1 MEDPSIKKIQ
11 SNVALNCSRINEILP
26 IDYVTLVVC
35 EAIPLYHKGRIIAK
49 DKCNFPAFSDFL
61 TEIGKQI
68 GNHSYSKESLL
79 KLIKERLQMKKI
91 QDLQKIV
98 PARPFCMY
106 PDTIDTPM
114 RFKSISSNPPKLRP
128 TSDYGT
134 EEYSTS
140 ANTDSYATTNISK
153 PTETNSREGNGRGL
167 SKEEENKI
175 MEVLRY
181 VKDIIPSNPTI
192 NDDLMWKYKLSKTE
206 YDKLLGLSKGLDLS
220 KKSVYSFRRDSFA
233 PMARVITLL
242 FAEWFKRY
250 AKDTRG
256 SDVTKEIKFNPV
268 WDDFWKETHIAP
280 KYLHKADQ
288 NTAWVN
294 SLCLLGGF
302 PIQYITNVDECSR
315 GRNRFKNLMKSVNDR
330 ENTDSAAE
338 KFDENNAAFSQS
350 LKSGSCK
357 EYLDT
362 LIHYT
367 DNQNENDL
375 PFNVND
381 KEIEPFKT
389 FLPWI
394 IEFGQDCR
402 SDWFK
407 YYDLELFF
415 DPTENIDEN
424 EDFKNHISAYLS
436 FKIGYK
442 KDGGLIR
449 REDIKRILK
458 IDPKDYFT
466 IRIRAIRNNNNL
478 NDNQE
483 VKFIYTRTGHTSG
496 TFKGTQ
502 STSVICIEDIL
513 DIEKIEFA
521 VCEGIDGEYKI
532 LKEYEYNI
540 FNDSHPI
547 PGLIQ
552 LYKEPKYESG
562 WNTKKTPGVTAILG
576 QTEQFKCNYENITL
590 LYDGKY
596 FWHHFSDTFT
606 IEDKDGKKHTFSA
619 EHPKLEVTFESSRI
633 KSELCGIQEDCKV
646 KGIFNGEYHS
656 PIFPIL
662 LYGERTNQKG
672 NKTGLNMSVKRDGKE
687 LQPNEYVIQYKQ
699 LDSREYKSW
708 ENNNRPSQGFTRI
721 RIVSSDGT
729 QSTNYFDV
737 FYIPYRT
744 FVTRNLEKCRIEFKC
759 DNVTYVDTGESLK
772 YGYYQDSKPDLKSD
786 EDIPVTKSFQIG
798 DDVNYIVLN
807 VFRPFILYKLY
818 KNGNVLTLKDSRLS
832 LQAMFRDELRLTCLD
847 TEGCRDIN
855 QEVPPLDYNS
865 ALDDIIAGRPNDN
878 NQDWLVYQDNDA
890 MPTTTSG
897 RDIIL
902 TNISTKYYKQY
913 HFFYWDT
920 EAKDAVPEQLETSYE
935 ENSKKL
941 TVHCGIGRKRSG
953 IVFQSCYK
961 CNPNRYCRPF
971 YIDSNGE
978 PQKSSQ
984 PIDSTGCIPARYGS
998 QEKIESTYEIVK
1010 KHKCISNIFPAFRI
1024 LPKRESERNR
1034 CVWLILH
1041 ALKVNDY
1048 LLKDEDLKL
1057 LTRIA
1062 EENGFDWL
1070 IMPRKLW
1077 FRVIKE
1083 VDEPYKEQTK
1093 NSIWKLL
1100 CSSRF
1105 LHSNNDRI
1113 MLFNMYERN
1122 YLDSSIRDDS
1132 YFNDSRRVR
1141 DEDVK
1146 KMIECQ
1152 KNYQPKINHN
1162 EILSQQ
1168 KISTFVLKMSKPQNS
1183 IMQKLFNTNLINE

>member
-1 MEDPSIKKIQ
+1 M
-11 SNVALNCSRINEILP
+11 NGILP
-26 IDYVTLVVC
+26 IDYVARIVC
-35 EAIPLYHKGRIIAK
+35 EAIPLYHKGKIIAK
-49 DKCNFPAFSDFL
+49 DACDFTAFSDFL
-61 TEIGKQI
+61 KEVGKQI

-79 KLIKERLQMKKI
+79 KLIKEMLMMKKI
-91 QDLQKIV
+91 EDLQKLV
-98 PARPFCMY
+98 PARPFCKY
-106 PDTIDTPM
+106 PDTADTPM
-114 RFKSISSNPPKLRP
+114 WFKSVSSNPPELRP
-128 TSDYGT
+128 ASSYGT

-140 ANTDSYATTNISK
+140 SNADYYATLNITEQTEANTSK
-153 PTETNSREGNGRGL
+153 AIGESNGRGL
-167 SKEEENKI
+167 SEEEITKI
-175 MEVLRY
+175 MKVLKY
-181 VKDIIPSNPTI
+181 VKAIIPSNPTI
-192 NDDLMWKYKLSKTE
+192 NDDLMWKYKLSLTQ
-206 YDKLLGLSKGLDLS
+206 YAKLLELCIKLDLD
-220 KKSVYSFRRDSFA
+220 KKSVYSFRQDSFA
-233 PMARVITLL
+233 PMARVIALL

-256 SDVTKEIKFNPV
+256 SDVTAVIKFDPAR
-268 WDDFWKETHIAP
+268 WDDFWDKTHIDK
-280 KYLHKADQ
+280 KYLHKAEQ

-302 PIQYITNVDECSR
+302 PILYITNVDECRR
-315 GRNRFKNLMKSVNDR
+315 GKDRFKNLMKSVNDR
-330 ENTDSAAE
+330 DNTDSAAA
-338 KFDENNAAFSQS
+338 KFDENNTAFSQS

-415 DPTENIDEN
+415 DPTENIDKN

-449 REDIKRILK
+449 QEDIKRVLK
-458 IDPKDYFT
+458 IDPKDFFT

-502 STSVICIEDIL
+502 STNVICIEDIL

-532 LKEYEYNI
+532 LKEYGYNI

-576 QTEQFKCNYENITL
+576 QTAQFKCNYENITL

-619 EHPKLEVTFESSRI
+619 EHPKLEVTFESRRI

-646 KGIFNGEYHS
+646 QGKFNGKYHS
-656 PIFPIL
+656 PIL
-662 LYGERTNQKG
+662 LYGERTNRKG

-699 LDSREYKSW
+699 LDSREYKRW
-708 ENNNRPSQGFTRI
+708 ENNNPPSQGFIRI
-721 RIVSSDGT
+721 RIVSCDGT

-737 FYIPYRT
+737 FYIPYRA
-744 FVTRNLEKCRIEFKC
+744 FVTRNLDKCRIEFKC
-759 DNVTYVDTGESLK
+759 DNVTYLDTGESLK

-786 EDIPVTKSFQIG
+786 EDVPVTKSFQIG
-798 DDVNYIVLN
+798 NDVNYIELN

-832 LQAMFRDELRLTCLD
+832 LQAMFGDELRLTCLD

-855 QEVPPLDYNS
+855 QEVQPLDYNS

-935 ENSKKL
+935 EKTKKL
-941 TVHCGIGRKRSG
+941 TVHCGEGRRRSG
-953 IVFQSCYK
+953 IIFQSCYK

-971 YIDSNGE
+971 YIDNNGE
-978 PQKSSQ
+978 PKTSNQ
-984 PIDSTGCIPARYGS
+984 PIDSSRSGYIVANYGS

-1024 LPKRESERNR
+1024 LPKRESKPNR
-1034 CVWLILH
+1034 CAWLMLY
-1041 ALKVNDY
+1041 ALEINDY

-1070 IMPRKLW
+1070 IMPRKFW
-1077 FRVIKE
+1077 FSVINE
-1083 VDEPYKEQTK
+1083 VADQYKEQTK
-1093 NSIWKLL
+1093 SSIWKLL

-1113 MLFNMYERN
+1113 MLFNMYGKK
-1122 YLDSSIRDDS
+1122 YLDSSITDND
-1132 YFNDSRRVR
+1132 YFRNPRWVR
-1141 DEDVK
+1141 DKDIK
-1146 KMIECQ
+1146 KMIACQ
-1152 KNYQPKINHN
+1152 MDYKN
-1162 EILSQQ
+1162 EIQNQ
-1168 KISTFVLKMSKPQNS
+1168 EIISTFVLNMSRANNS
-1183 IMQKLFNTNLINE
+1183 IMQKLFNTNLING